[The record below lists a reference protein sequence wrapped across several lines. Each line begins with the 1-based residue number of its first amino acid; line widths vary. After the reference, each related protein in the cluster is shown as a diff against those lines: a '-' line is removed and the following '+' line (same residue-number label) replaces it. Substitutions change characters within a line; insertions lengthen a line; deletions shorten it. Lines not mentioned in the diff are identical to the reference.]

1 MRIQKEKPCP
11 SDPVVVIADHF
22 SVQEIERFQ
31 MTLEEY
37 FDIKVWEN
45 ATYNVQQSL
54 DFDKGRLSLMLK
66 QMSSVDFLT

>member
-1 MRIQKEKPCP
+1 M
-11 SDPVVVIADHF
+11 S
-22 SVQEIERFQ
+22 
-31 MTLEEY
+31 LEEY

-66 QMSSVDFLT
+66 QMSSVDFLA